1 MPAFAGFSALCTF
14 FATMFEVSAA
24 LLEATTP
31 VIICKKIGGLWCFDH
46 TFNDLTEVIN
56 EPLMHEATSLI
67 DQVLAKKGT
76 PDPDQVHII
85 FTDDEY
91 YEDQS
96 EVILDFVNHD
106 GEASIYKDRI
116 SGQSVWLCPVLQRMD
131 CFHGVK
137 PSTIYVCIDALTE

>member
-1 MPAFAGFSALCTF
+1 LKQPHQPLSVKKLVACGVLITPLMIFRQTFSMTKTTCT
-14 FATMFEVSAA
+14 
-24 LLEATTP
+24 
-31 VIICKKIGGLWCFDH
+31 FDH

-56 EPLMHEATSLI
+56 EPLMREATSLI

-76 PDPDQVHII
+76 PNPDQVHII

-137 PSTIYVCIDALTE
+137 PSTMYVCIDALTE